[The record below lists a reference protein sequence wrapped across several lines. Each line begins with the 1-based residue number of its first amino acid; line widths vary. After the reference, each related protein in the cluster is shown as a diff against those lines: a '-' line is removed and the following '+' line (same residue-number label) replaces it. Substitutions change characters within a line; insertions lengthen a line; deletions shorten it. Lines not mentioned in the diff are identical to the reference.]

1 MFAQSARETN
11 FGKFTGVVTPDQN
24 NWAGIKTRNP
34 SGDARDDHQTFDTP
48 DDGVRAHFN
57 HICAYVGKKPVG
69 EPHPRYYVVMSLAWA
84 GTIRFVEELGGKY
97 APNPKYGEEL
107 VSLYLKDLLKTED
120 PGPPP
125 EPEKPKES
133 ELYYRVV
140 AGSFKD
146 RNNAEVRVDE
156 LKKAGFDSFITT
168 FRK

>member
-1 MFAQSARETN
+1 
-11 FGKFTGVVTPDQN
+11 
-24 NWAGIKTRNP
+24 
-34 SGDARDDHQTFDTP
+34 
-48 DDGVRAHFN
+48 
-57 HICAYVGKKPVG
+57 
-69 EPHPRYYVVMSLAWA
+69 MSLAWA

-107 VSLYLKDLLKTED
+107 VNLYLKDLLKTEG

-140 AGSFKD
+140 AGSFKN